1 MDLVILRSAYK
12 HGITE
17 ESIRSCLFNFRG
29 DKVLGDP
36 PPKRL
41 FTGFD
46 HLGNAL
52 EIIAVE
58 DVDRNRLVVVHAMK
72 LRKQFYYLLEE
83 GNENGL

>member
-1 MDLVILRSAYK
+1 MDIVILQSAHK

-29 DKVLGDP
+29 DKVMDDS

-41 FTGFD
+41 LAGFD

-52 EIIAVE
+52 EIIAIE
-58 DVDRNRLVVVHAMK
+58 DIEQDRLVVVHAMK
-72 LRKQFYYLLEE
+72 LRKRFYYLL
-83 GNENGL
+83 GANKNGL

>member
-1 MDLVILRSAYK
+1 MDIVILQSAHK
-12 HGITE
+12 HGVTD

-29 DKVLGDP
+29 DKVLDDP

-41 FTGFD
+41 MAGFD

-58 DVDRNRLVVVHAMK
+58 DIERNRLVVVHAMK
-72 LRKQFYYLLEE
+72 LRKQFYYLLEV
-83 GNENGL
+83 NENGL

>member
-1 MDLVILRSAYK
+1 MDLVILQSAYK

-17 ESIRSCLFNFRG
+17 ESIRSCLLNFRG
-29 DKVLGDP
+29 DKVLDDP

-58 DVDRNRLVVVHAMK
+58 DIDRNRLVVIHAMK
-72 LRKQFYYLLEE
+72 LRKQFFYLL
-83 GNENGL
+83 GDNEDGL

>member
-1 MDLVILRSAYK
+1 MDIVILQSAHK

-29 DKVLGDP
+29 DKVLDDP

-41 FTGFD
+41 LAGFD

-52 EIIAVE
+52 EIIAIE
-58 DVDRNRLVVVHAMK
+58 DVERNRLVVVHAMK
-72 LRKQFYYLLEE
+72 LRKQFYYLL
-83 GNENGL
+83 GVNENGL